1 MMYQEISES
10 VVFLPRANGSN
21 LACIALEDELVF
33 FDAGLHTKVAAEFRK
48 QMEEKYQRKTG
59 ALILT
64 HGHIDHFFGM
74 GAFAD
79 VKVIAAKEA
88 EANIKRFV
96 DAEITEEILD
106 NLEQFFPTIK
116 EAGKDAKLFMPN
128 QWFDG
133 KATYGK
139 NDELVFTV
147 IGGHSSCS
155 STIYFEKEGA
165 IITGDLMQVERYP
178 YFGEPDTDLEKWIN
192 AITSWQKLNVKS
204 VVPGHGRVVDV
215 EYLTG
220 VKSFFEDMLTA
231 VKELKKEKVPEEEVA
246 NHPKIPSGYWP
257 KEAKRNPSYDFS
269 IVNLYRKL

>member
-106 NLEQFFPTIK
+106 NLERFFATIK

-133 KATYGK
+133 KAVYGK
-139 NDELVFTV
+139 NDELAFTV
-147 IGGHSSCS
+147 IGGHSGCS

-165 IITGDLMQVERYP
+165 IVTGDLMQVERYP
-178 YFGEPDTDLEKWIN
+178 YFGEPDTDLVKWIN
-192 AITSWQKLNVKS
+192 AIKSWQEMNVKAII
-204 VVPGHGRVVDV
+204 PGHGRVVDAD
-215 EYLTG
+215 YLSG
-220 VKSFFEDMLTA
+220 VRSYFEEMLTV
-231 VKELKKEKVPEEEVA
+231 VKKLKKEKVPEEEVA
-246 NHPKIPSGYWP
+246 NHPEIPTGYWP
-257 KEAKRNPSYDFS
+257 KESIKPPSYDYS

>member
-1 MMYQEISES
+1 MIYQEISES

-88 EANIKRFV
+88 EANIKRYV
-96 DAEITEEILD
+96 DAEITEEILA
-106 NLEQFFPTIK
+106 NLEQYFATIK

-128 QWFDG
+128 QWFDR

-139 NDELVFTV
+139 NDDLVFTV
-147 IGGHSSCS
+147 IGGHSGCS

-178 YFGEPDTDLEKWIN
+178 YFGEQDTDLEKWIN
-192 AITSWQKLNVKS
+192 AIKSWQEMAVKS
-204 VVPGHGRVVDV
+204 VIPGHGRVVDV
-215 EYLTG
+215 DYLSS
-220 VKSFFEDMLTA
+220 VRSFFEDMLKA
-231 VKELKKEKVPEEEVA
+231 VKELKEEKVPEEEIA
-246 NHPKIPSGYWP
+246 NHSKIPKGYWP
-257 KEAKRNPSYDFS
+257 KDAKRNPSYDYS

>member
-1 MMYQEISES
+1 
-10 VVFLPRANGSN
+10 
-21 LACIALEDELVF
+21 
-33 FDAGLHTKVAAEFRK
+33 
-48 QMEEKYQRKTG
+48 MEEKYQRKTG

-106 NLEQFFPTIK
+106 NLERFFPTIK
-116 EAGKDAKLFMPN
+116 EAGKDANLFMPN

-133 KATYGK
+133 EATYGK

-178 YFGEPDTDLEKWIN
+178 YFGEPDTDLVKWIN
-192 AITSWQKLNVKS
+192 AIKSWQELNVKS
-204 VVPGHGRVVDV
+204 IIPGHGRVVSVD
-215 EYLTG
+215 YLSG
-220 VKSFFEDMLTA
+220 VKSYFEEMLEA
-231 VKELKKEKVPEEEVA
+231 VKKLKKKNISEEEIV
-246 NHPKIPSGYWP
+246 NHPDLPTGYWP
-257 KEAKRNPSYDFS
+257 KDAKKPPSYDYC

>member
-1 MMYQEISES
+1 MYQEISES

-48 QMEEKYQRKTG
+48 KMEEKYQRKTG

-96 DAEITEEILD
+96 DANLTEEILD

-116 EAGKDAKLFMPN
+116 EAGKEAKLFMPN

-133 KATYGK
+133 IANYGK
-139 NDELVFTV
+139 NNELVFTV
-147 IGGHSSCS
+147 IGGHSNCS

-192 AITSWQKLNVKS
+192 AIKSWQELNVKS

-257 KEAKRNPSYDFS
+257 KEAKRNPSYDYS